1 MASTINGFGK
11 FVGSVLT
18 FGAFMLAIVIAAYQ
32 VFAPEGHLFI
42 WLKQLWDTN
51 PILLIALGG
60 CVLLLKRKLDG
71 QDRDTGLANAL
82 LYLAV
87 LIGLAVGVS
96 WLF

>member
-11 FVGSVLT
+11 FVSSVLT
-18 FGAFMLAIVIAAYQ
+18 FGAFMLAIIIAAYQ
-32 VFAPEGHLFI
+32 VFAPEGHVFI
-42 WLKQLWDTN
+42 WLKQLWNTS
-51 PILLIALGG
+51 PILVIALGG

-71 QDRDTGLANAL
+71 QNGTSLANTL

-87 LIGLAVGVS
+87 LIGLVVGIS